1 MPDLVTEAPPQWV
14 LWLPTVNATLNSL
27 ATVLLILGYRLI
39 RLRREEAHKRT
50 MLTAFG
56 VSIAF
61 LACYVVY
68 HLNVLSVR
76 FAGPQPVKAVYLTI
90 LISHVILAATV
101 PFLAVT
107 TIYLGLKDRRMA
119 HRKVARWTFPI
130 WLYVSIT
137 GVVIYLFLYHIYPA
151 PSPGSIIPEPGVTAA
166 ESTESTSSA
175 AP

>member
-1 MPDLVTEAPPQWV
+1 MPDLVAEAPPQWV
-14 LWLPTVNATLNSL
+14 LWLPTVNAALNSL

-68 HLNVLSVR
+68 HLHVGSVR
-76 FAGPQPVKAVYLTI
+76 FAGPQPVKAIYLTI
-90 LISHVILAATV
+90 LASHVILAATV
-101 PFLAVT
+101 PFLAAA
-107 TIYLGLKDRRMA
+107 TIYLGLKAHRVA

-151 PSPGSIIPEPGVTAA
+151 PSPGSIIPQPAVTAA
-166 ESTESTSSA
+166 EPMEMARSA
-175 AP
+175 TP